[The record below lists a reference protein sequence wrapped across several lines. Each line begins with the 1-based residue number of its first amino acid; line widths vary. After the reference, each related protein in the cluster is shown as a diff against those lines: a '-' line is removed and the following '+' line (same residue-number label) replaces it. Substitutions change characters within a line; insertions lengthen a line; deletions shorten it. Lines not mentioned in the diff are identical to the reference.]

1 MLSKEELGKQIK
13 HYMEGKK
20 MTQKELAEAIQ
31 ITPSKLSN
39 YITGKNYP
47 PIDILDAIS
56 LALGVSLDALIRGKK
71 NDTQPLFK
79 IENCGDIARLLF
91 AIDDACWYFRIM
103 PKQERY
109 TWEEYDRSTGYPE
122 EHSTNRTRYTFSF
135 GGDGSWNEQTK
146 KLNDMFASWVNMN
159 SFYTDNAISGE
170 FYCNEMLPM
179 WRNEQIR
186 RLSEI
191 PAKEEL
197 PDLIDDDGELP
208 F

>member
-13 HYMEGKK
+13 YYMEEKK

-47 PIDILDAIS
+47 PIDVLDALS
-56 LALGVSLDALIRGKK
+56 TLLDVSLDKLVKGAKVEQ
-71 NDTQPLFK
+71 QPVFK

-91 AIDDACWYFRIM
+91 AIDDACWDFRIM
-103 PKQERY
+103 PKQEHY

-122 EHSTNRTRYTFSF
+122 ECSTNRTRYTLSF
-135 GGDGSWNEQTK
+135 GGDGSWSEQAQ
-146 KLNDMFASWVNMN
+146 KLNAMFASWIRMN
-159 SFYTDNAISGE
+159 NFFTDDAISSK
-170 FYCNEMLPM
+170 FYRNEMLPA
-179 WRNEQIR
+179 WRNEQIKN
-186 RLSEI
+186 LSEI
-191 PAKEEL
+191 AT
-197 PDLIDDDGELP
+197 DDGVLP

>member
-13 HYMEGKK
+13 YYMEEKK

-47 PIDILDAIS
+47 PIDVLDALS
-56 LALGVSLDALIRGKK
+56 TLLDVSLDTLVKGAKVEQ
-71 NDTQPLFK
+71 QPVFK

-91 AIDDACWYFRIM
+91 AIDDACWYFRIT
-103 PKQERY
+103 PEQEHY
-109 TWEEYDRSTGYPE
+109 TWEEYDGSTGYPE
-122 EHSTNRTRYTFSF
+122 EYSADRTRYTFSF
-135 GGDGSWNEQTK
+135 GGDGPWDEQAK
-146 KLNDMFASWVNMN
+146 KLNAMFASWGKMN
-159 SFYTDNAISGE
+159 NFFTDDAISGE
-170 FYCNEMLPM
+170 FYCNEMLPA
-179 WRNEQIR
+179 WRKEQIR

-191 PAKEEL
+191 PA
-197 PDLIDDDGELP
+197 DGELP